1 MALQAVG
8 LRRPVPDVALV
19 AVEVDRDGRS
29 GSRSGGRSSHP
40 SPSRA
45 ARLMPSSNLQSF
57 SSLLFPSHPFLSR
70 PARARRQARPGFS
83 SPVPG
88 RTVGAAADSDS
99 PAAAPSVRR
108 APPRPHRCRRRVCA
122 AGARP
127 QPKRLAART
136 TSVPA
141 ARAPPYR
148 APPSAFS
155 SLAAPQGPFL
165 NPTRPPIQGHTDR
178 VWPRHEPSPPPPA
191 APGAAALPHHHPPP
205 PIRHPPTSPRRPIIR
220 HPQNIQHN
228 SHPHSIMKPASGFPE
243 AGFSFVGLSFDASDV
258 SERRDGE
265 KVQREGSESSV
276 RTFRHRTPPAGPP
289 AEHWSLLRPGP
300 DRQVL
305 RPFRPFLPSRPSP
318 ASPGL
323 LRRSSLAPPWSRG
336 RGRNPSARQRPQN
349 EYRTLAF
356 TIVLARSSG
365 PKP

>member
-1 MALQAVG
+1 M
-8 LRRPVPDVALV
+8 PDVALV

-57 SSLLFPSHPFLSR
+57 SSLPIPAFLSR

-136 TSVPA
+136 TSVPT

-148 APPSAFS
+148 APPPPSPP
-155 SLAAPQGPFL
+155 LRAPQGPL
-165 NPTRPPIQGHTDR
+165 LEPGRP
-178 VWPRHEPSPPPPA
+178 E
-191 APGAAALPHHHPPP
+191 GAAASEGIGWASVVLLFSFP
-205 PIRHPPTSPRRPIIR
+205 PRRRARR
-220 HPQNIQHN
+220 HLFNLQL
-228 SHPHSIMKPASGFPE
+228 PA
-243 AGFSFVGLSFDASDV
+243 
-258 SERRDGE
+258 RRC
-265 KVQREGSESSV
+265 RS
-276 RTFRHRTPPAGPP
+276 PPAG
-289 AEHWSLLRPGP
+289 LL
-300 DRQVL
+300 
-305 RPFRPFLPSRPSP
+305 S
-318 ASPGL
+318 A
-323 LRRSSLAPPWSRG
+323 
-336 RGRNPSARQRPQN
+336 NP
-349 EYRTLAF
+349 ERT
-356 TIVLARSSG
+356 G
-365 PKP
+365 

>member
-45 ARLMPSSNLQSF
+45 ARLMPSSNFQSF

-136 TSVPA
+136 TSVPT

-148 APPSAFS
+148 APPPPSPP
-155 SLAAPQGPFL
+155 LRAPQGPL
-165 NPTRPPIQGHTDR
+165 LEPGRP
-178 VWPRHEPSPPPPA
+178 E
-191 APGAAALPHHHPPP
+191 GAAASEGVGRASVVLLFSFP
-205 PIRHPPTSPRRPIIR
+205 PRRRARR
-220 HPQNIQHN
+220 HLFNLQL
-228 SHPHSIMKPASGFPE
+228 PA
-243 AGFSFVGLSFDASDV
+243 
-258 SERRDGE
+258 RRC
-265 KVQREGSESSV
+265 SS
-276 RTFRHRTPPAGPP
+276 PPAG
-289 AEHWSLLRPGP
+289 LL
-300 DRQVL
+300 
-305 RPFRPFLPSRPSP
+305 S
-318 ASPGL
+318 A
-323 LRRSSLAPPWSRG
+323 
-336 RGRNPSARQRPQN
+336 NP
-349 EYRTLAF
+349 ERT
-356 TIVLARSSG
+356 G
-365 PKP
+365 

>member
-1 MALQAVG
+1 M
-8 LRRPVPDVALV
+8 
-19 AVEVDRDGRS
+19 
-29 GSRSGGRSSHP
+29 
-40 SPSRA
+40 
-45 ARLMPSSNLQSF
+45 
-57 SSLLFPSHPFLSR
+57 
-70 PARARRQARPGFS
+70 
-83 SPVPG
+83 
-88 RTVGAAADSDS
+88 
-99 PAAAPSVRR
+99 
-108 APPRPHRCRRRVCA
+108 CA

-148 APPSAFS
+148 APPPPSPP
-155 SLAAPQGPFL
+155 LRAPQGPFL
-165 NPTRPPIQGHTDR
+165 NPNRPPIPGHTDR

>member
-8 LRRPVPDVALV
+8 LRPPVPDMALV

-141 ARAPPYR
+141 ARPNARTPTALRLLLPCGP
-148 APPSAFS
+148 AGALPE
-155 SLAAPQGPFL
+155 PQ
-165 NPTRPPIQGHTDR
+165 
-178 VWPRHEPSPPPPA
+178 PPA
-191 APGAAALPHHHPPP
+191 HPGPH
-205 PIRHPPTSPRRPIIR
+205 
-220 HPQNIQHN
+220 
-228 SHPHSIMKPASGFPE
+228 
-243 AGFSFVGLSFDASDV
+243 
-258 SERRDGE
+258 
-265 KVQREGSESSV
+265 
-276 RTFRHRTPPAGPP
+276 
-289 AEHWSLLRPGP
+289 RPGP
-300 DRQVL
+300 APPRTL
-305 RPFRPFLPSRPSP
+305 SSTSRRARRGGTSSSPPTTTHPTSAYISP
-318 ASPGL
+318 AAQ
-323 LRRSSLAPPWSRG
+323 SSVIRKIF
-336 RGRNPSARQRPQN
+336 NI
-349 EYRTLAF
+349 TL
-356 TIVLARSSG
+356 TLT
-365 PKP
+365 P

>member
-1 MALQAVG
+1 M
-8 LRRPVPDVALV
+8 PDVALV

-148 APPSAFS
+148 APPPPSPP
-155 SLAAPQGPFL
+155 LRAPQGPL
-165 NPTRPPIQGHTDR
+165 LEPGRP
-178 VWPRHEPSPPPPA
+178 E
-191 APGAAALPHHHPPP
+191 GAAASEGVGWASVVLLFSFP
-205 PIRHPPTSPRRPIIR
+205 PRRRARR
-220 HPQNIQHN
+220 HLFNLQL
-228 SHPHSIMKPASGFPE
+228 PA
-243 AGFSFVGLSFDASDV
+243 
-258 SERRDGE
+258 RRC
-265 KVQREGSESSV
+265 RS
-276 RTFRHRTPPAGPP
+276 PPAG
-289 AEHWSLLRPGP
+289 LL
-300 DRQVL
+300 
-305 RPFRPFLPSRPSP
+305 S
-318 ASPGL
+318 A
-323 LRRSSLAPPWSRG
+323 
-336 RGRNPSARQRPQN
+336 NP
-349 EYRTLAF
+349 ERT
-356 TIVLARSSG
+356 G
-365 PKP
+365 